1 MNANSTSFLQFAE
14 EQRYTTFNTI
24 SLVPY
29 IGLEANERWMFGLQ
43 GGIYLR
49 HSTDNNIA
57 ANPAKIV
64 NKRST
69 YSVGALARRTF
80 MEGKPLRFFLEPG
93 IRYSW
98 DQRETLNV
106 PLFTPVPLEVKA
118 LAIYASPGVT
128 WSVSDH
134 FRLLARLGYLRYVT
148 GKRISESPVSSVK
161 ISQFDMS
168 MNPATL
174 AIGAEVRF

>member
-1 MNANSTSFLQFAE
+1 
-14 EQRYTTFNTI
+14 
-24 SLVPY
+24 
-29 IGLEANERWMFGLQ
+29 
-43 GGIYLR
+43 
-49 HSTDNNIA
+49 
-57 ANPAKIV
+57 
-64 NKRST
+64 
-69 YSVGALARRTF
+69 

-98 DQRETLNV
+98 DNLKAINV
-106 PLFTPVPLEVKA
+106 PLFTPPPVEVKE
-118 LAIYASPGVT
+118 LAIYASPGVI

-148 GKRISESPVSSVK
+148 GKRISELANSSAK